1 MQKFISLFLLICLL
15 FTGCNAPKQPAEAP
29 QQPSQTAEAVPDQA
43 VPVES
48 AEEESY
54 PAYVSKPLPEPL
66 TSATAQCLVENRLYT
81 GGFAD
86 WTATLCWQDES
97 GTGTVALPD
106 GASFLYAMAPT
117 PDGFALLYGS
127 LPAGYLDELGNFVR
141 LAGEPENRHGL
152 AFYTAAGELVKTTL
166 LAEEYDTTLGS
177 FKDMAYVDGGF
188 VLLHQSYLVKVD
200 ENGQELVRLSLEKG
214 AGVGFTALASLDSGL
229 YALRVPMLQEGTP
242 ASTLLRLNPDTL
254 EVEAEETL
262 DLDVRGLGTAAD
274 GGLLLNAAG
283 AEGGIYH
290 HSEDGAL
297 TALLLYEAV
306 GGNLPGRKILV
317 YGSGFLV
324 FDQYENALSLV
335 QWVTGVKPEPVEL
348 TLACTG
354 STGIETVIQEFNRS
368 QQDYHVTAVSYGETG
383 DFDRLRTEIL
393 AGNAPD
399 LYLFGSYSPTAPRE
413 RAGLRPS
420 RICRE
425 LSALVD
431 EALFVPTVLDALAE
445 NGQYFT
451 LPLSFAI
458 STATAPETLIDHSG
472 LSRAELNE
480 IRAAHGDLPAV
491 PRWMTAENLLALT
504 CPFYLSKFVDES
516 TQTCDFENQEFYDY
530 LTWCKT
536 WAGDGSIPPQDEQAL
551 LTHTVISNV
560 ANAVTQTEGTEETP
574 MTYVGFPVETGYGHL
589 LHISAEIGIS
599 NETDCPAGAEAFLT
613 YCVEHYATLACRDIP
628 AVAADLNA
636 EIDRCAQGAVTDFYG
651 REKRLDE
658 DALDKFRQLLE
669 ETTVAAGADEAL
681 LSMMGDE
688 AAYFFAG
695 EKTAE
700 EVAAILNDR
709 VGLYLMEQG

>member
-1 MQKFISLFLLICLL
+1 MIRQRL
-15 FTGCNAPKQPAEAP
+15 P
-29 QQPSQTAEAVPDQA
+29 QQ
-43 VPVES
+43 
-48 AEEESY
+48 
-54 PAYVSKPLPEPL
+54 
-66 TSATAQCLVENRLYT
+66 
-81 GGFAD
+81 
-86 WTATLCWQDES
+86 LC
-97 GTGTVALPD
+97 
-106 GASFLYAMAPT
+106 GAA
-117 PDGFALLYGS
+117 
-127 LPAGYLDELGNFVR
+127 
-141 LAGEPENRHGL
+141 
-152 AFYTAAGELVKTTL
+152 
-166 LAEEYDTTLGS
+166 
-177 FKDMAYVDGGF
+177 
-188 VLLHQSYLVKVD
+188 
-200 ENGQELVRLSLEKG
+200 
-214 AGVGFTALASLDSGL
+214 
-229 YALRVPMLQEGTP
+229 
-242 ASTLLRLNPDTL
+242 
-254 EVEAEETL
+254 
-262 DLDVRGLGTAAD
+262 LDVRGLGTAAD
-274 GGLLLNAAG
+274 GGLLLNVSG
-283 AEGGIYH
+283 DEGGIYH
-290 HSEDGAL
+290 RGEDGAL

-306 GGNLPGRKILV
+306 GGNLPGRKLLV
-317 YGSGFLV
+317 YQSGFLV

-431 EALFVPTVLDALAE
+431 EALFVPTVLDALWE

-458 STATAPETLIDHSG
+458 STATAPESLIDESG

-551 LTHTVISNV
+551 LTHTVVSNV

-613 YCVEHYATLACRDIP
+613 YCVEHYAILACRDIP

-636 EIDRCAQGAVTDFYG
+636 EIDRCAQGQTMDFYG
-651 REKRLDE
+651 RSKVLNE

-709 VGLYLMEQG
+709 VGLYLMERG

>member
-1 MQKFISLFLLICLL
+1 M
-15 FTGCNAPKQPAEAP
+15 
-29 QQPSQTAEAVPDQA
+29 
-43 VPVES
+43 
-48 AEEESY
+48 
-54 PAYVSKPLPEPL
+54 
-66 TSATAQCLVENRLYT
+66 
-81 GGFAD
+81 
-86 WTATLCWQDES
+86 
-97 GTGTVALPD
+97 
-106 GASFLYAMAPT
+106 
-117 PDGFALLYGS
+117 
-127 LPAGYLDELGNFVR
+127 
-141 LAGEPENRHGL
+141 
-152 AFYTAAGELVKTTL
+152 
-166 LAEEYDTTLGS
+166 
-177 FKDMAYVDGGF
+177 
-188 VLLHQSYLVKVD
+188 
-200 ENGQELVRLSLEKG
+200 
-214 AGVGFTALASLDSGL
+214 
-229 YALRVPMLQEGTP
+229 
-242 ASTLLRLNPDTL
+242 
-254 EVEAEETL
+254 
-262 DLDVRGLGTAAD
+262 
-274 GGLLLNAAG
+274 
-283 AEGGIYH
+283 
-290 HSEDGAL
+290 
-297 TALLLYEAV
+297 
-306 GGNLPGRKILV
+306 

-324 FDQYENALSLV
+324 FDQYEGALSLV

-420 RICRE
+420 RFCQDLTALLDAGGTLSRE
-425 LSALVD
+425 T
-431 EALFVPTVLDALAE
+431 FVPSVLDALAE
-445 NGQYFT
+445 NGPYFT

-458 STATAPETLIDHSG
+458 STATAPEALIDHSS
-472 LSRAELNE
+472 LSRAELDE
-480 IRAAHGDLPAV
+480 IRAENGNLPAV

-551 LTHTVISNV
+551 LTHTVVSNV

-613 YCVEHYATLACRDIP
+613 YCVAHYAALACRDIP
-628 AVAADLNA
+628 AVAADLEA
-636 EIDRCAQGAVTDFYG
+636 EIDRCAQGQTMDFYG
-651 REKRLDE
+651 RSKVLNE

-669 ETTVAAGADEAL
+669 ETTVVAGADEAL

>member
-1 MQKFISLFLLICLL
+1 M
-15 FTGCNAPKQPAEAP
+15 
-29 QQPSQTAEAVPDQA
+29 
-43 VPVES
+43 
-48 AEEESY
+48 
-54 PAYVSKPLPEPL
+54 
-66 TSATAQCLVENRLYT
+66 
-81 GGFAD
+81 
-86 WTATLCWQDES
+86 
-97 GTGTVALPD
+97 
-106 GASFLYAMAPT
+106 
-117 PDGFALLYGS
+117 
-127 LPAGYLDELGNFVR
+127 
-141 LAGEPENRHGL
+141 
-152 AFYTAAGELVKTTL
+152 
-166 LAEEYDTTLGS
+166 
-177 FKDMAYVDGGF
+177 
-188 VLLHQSYLVKVD
+188 
-200 ENGQELVRLSLEKG
+200 
-214 AGVGFTALASLDSGL
+214 
-229 YALRVPMLQEGTP
+229 
-242 ASTLLRLNPDTL
+242 
-254 EVEAEETL
+254 
-262 DLDVRGLGTAAD
+262 
-274 GGLLLNAAG
+274 
-283 AEGGIYH
+283 
-290 HSEDGAL
+290 
-297 TALLLYEAV
+297 
-306 GGNLPGRKILV
+306 
-317 YGSGFLV
+317 
-324 FDQYENALSLV
+324 
-335 QWVTGVKPEPVEL
+335 EL

-368 QQDYHVTAVSYGETG
+368 QQDYHVTAVSYGEPG

-425 LSALVD
+425 LSSVLD
-431 EALFVPTVLDALAE
+431 KTRFVPTVLDALAE

-458 STATAPETLIDHSG
+458 STATAPEALIDHSG
-472 LSRAELNE
+472 LSRAELDE

-536 WAGDGSIPPQDEQAL
+536 WAGDGSIPSQDEQAL
-551 LTHTVISNV
+551 LTHTVVSNV
-560 ANAVTQTEGTEETP
+560 ANAVTQAEGTEETP

-613 YCVEHYATLACRDIP
+613 YCVEHYAILACRDIP

-658 DALDKFRQLLE
+658 DALDKFRQLLD